1 MMNKIRGFFLG
12 FLVWIIYRMLS
23 LTWRVQITTPE
34 SMFTAVKEKKGIIL
48 AHFHGDELFLISLVK
63 KYRIST
69 MTSTSKD
76 GEIMNTALNLLGAK
90 TSRGSATRGGVS
102 ALKGLLKLNKQGY
115 NASFAVDG
123 PKGPIHKVKP
133 GVFEFSRLTK
143 SDIYSCGVAV
153 SDAWHFPRSWNKTYL
168 PKPFAKIQVVW
179 LGPVL
184 AIDKSQDPRSEVL
197 ANTLENQLFDA
208 RSQAAKLF
216 AESDYHL

>member
-1 MMNKIRGFFLG
+1 MNKIRGFFFG
-12 FLVWIIYRMLS
+12 FLIWMIYRIIS
-23 LTWRVQITTPE
+23 CTWRVKIVEPE
-34 SMFTAVKEKKGIIL
+34 SMSAEVSKKNGIIL

-123 PKGPIHKVKP
+123 PKGPIHKAKP

-143 SDIYSCGVAV
+143 SNIYSCGVSV
-153 SDAWHFPRSWNKTYL
+153 SNAWHFPRSWNKTYL
-168 PKPFAKIQVVW
+168 PKPFSKIQVVW

-208 RSQAAKLF
+208 RSQAAKLI
-216 AESDYHL
+216 AENP